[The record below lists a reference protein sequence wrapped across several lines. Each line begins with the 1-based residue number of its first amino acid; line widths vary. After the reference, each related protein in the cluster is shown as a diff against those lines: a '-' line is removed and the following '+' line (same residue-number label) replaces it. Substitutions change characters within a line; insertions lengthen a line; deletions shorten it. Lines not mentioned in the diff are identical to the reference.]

1 MSDADLK
8 VDYYRLEDSERVLAS
23 LKSSFDDI
31 ESSTSGSLDVWSHD
45 KVRDAMNEFSGNMD
59 YNRKK
64 LSQKIEDCR
73 GKIETTLTTFKDADQ
88 DLADS
93 FDQERDGS

>member
-8 VDYYRLEDSERVLAS
+8 VDYYRLEDSARVLAS
-23 LKSSFDDI
+23 LKSDFDGI
-31 ESSTSGSLDVWSHD
+31 EGSTSGSKDVWSHGS
-45 KVRDAMNEFSGNMD
+45 VADAMDEFSGNMD

-64 LSQKIEDCR
+64 LSEKMKNCHD
-73 GKIETTLTTFKDADQ
+73 KIETTLTTFRDADQ

-93 FDQERDGS
+93 FDKERADS

>member
-8 VDYYRLEDSERVLAS
+8 VDYYRLEDSERVLAT
-23 LKSSFDDI
+23 LKSEFDGI
-31 ESSTSGSLDVWSHD
+31 EDNTSGSVDVWSHPR
-45 KVRDAMNEFSGNMD
+45 VRDAMDEFSGNMD

-64 LSQKIEDCR
+64 LSEKIKDC
-73 GKIETTLTTFKDADQ
+73 GEKISATLETFREADQ

-93 FDQERDGS
+93 FDEERA

>member
-8 VDYYRLEDSERVLAS
+8 VDYYRLEDSERVLTT
-23 LKSSFDDI
+23 LKSEFDGI
-31 ESSTSGSLDVWSHD
+31 EDNTSGSLDVWSHD

-64 LSQKIEDCR
+64 LSQKISEC
-73 GKIETTLTTFKDADQ
+73 GEKISTTLQTFRDADQ

-93 FDQERDGS
+93 FDAEREA

>member
-8 VDYYRLEDSERVLAS
+8 VDYYRLEESERVLAT
-23 LKSSFDDI
+23 LKSDFDGI
-31 ESSTSGSLDVWSHD
+31 EGSTSGSLDVWSHD

-64 LSQKIEDCR
+64 LSEKMQHCGEKIR
-73 GKIETTLTTFKDADQ
+73 ATLDTFRDADQ
-88 DLADS
+88 ELADS
-93 FDQERDGS
+93 FDEERPA

>member
-8 VDYYRLEDSERVLAS
+8 VDYYRLEDSERVLQN
-23 LKSSFDDI
+23 LKSEFDNI
-31 ESSTSGSLDVWSHD
+31 EANTSDSVDVWSHD
-45 KVRDAMNEFSGNMD
+45 TVRDAMSEFAGNMD

-64 LSQKIEDCR
+64 LSQKIADC
-73 GKIETTLTTFKDADQ
+73 GEKISTTLQTFRDADQ

-93 FDQERDGS
+93 FDKERA

>member
-8 VDYYRLEDSERVLAS
+8 VDYYRLEDSERVLS
-23 LKSSFDDI
+23 TLKSEFDGI
-31 ESSTSGSLDVWSHD
+31 EDSTSGSLDIWSHD

-64 LSQKIEDCR
+64 LSQKITDC
-73 GKIETTLTTFKDADQ
+73 GEKISTTLQTFREADQ
-88 DLADS
+88 ELADS
-93 FDQERDGS
+93 FDEERA